1 VVNLPECGG
10 YPGETRDN
18 TAYGLLGVGPGE
30 QSRGS
35 QDLAHSEGTAAD

>member
-1 VVNLPECGG
+1 VVNLPKCGG

-18 TAYGLLGVGPGE
+18 TAYGLLGVGSEG

-35 QDLAHSEGTAAD
+35 QDLAHFEGTAAD